1 MMKANA
7 TEITWFDDLMQAKMD
22 LGKMNETR

>member
-7 TEITWFDDLMQAKMD
+7 TEITRYDDFMQAKMD
-22 LGKMNETR
+22 LGKINETR